1 MSIAGFMWE
10 CSCGNAAYG
19 ENAPEECEKCH
30 KIDNF
35 IKLPEE
41 IEKEI
46 EKDLKEEEYGRKS
59 KPRKTAKRTRRIS
72 R

>member
-1 MSIAGFMWE
+1 MSFAGFMWE

-35 IKLPEE
+35 IKRE
-41 IEKEI
+41 
-46 EKDLKEEEYGRKS
+46 RKRS
-59 KPRKTAKRTRRIS
+59 
-72 R
+72 